1 VTDPTPGE
9 RAVAAYQIEDV
20 FVTNLNCRVSPEFNP
35 HQAWGQMAF
44 NHRASVDK
52 NMLIQTR
59 STVDGGEDQTI
70 VRYFVSS
77 EVGLLKAETSV
88 EKKEFSEEDYLASIH
103 ITVAADYSCTVA
115 ASKDADAISAFSRNA
130 VFHVWPYL
138 REIIHAACDRL
149 RIPRLTIE
157 MFKPDRAGIP
167 HTNGELI
174 SPRPRVEVA
183 SDK

>member
-1 VTDPTPGE
+1 VTDPNPGQ

-20 FVTNLNCRVSPEFNP
+20 FVIKLDCHVYPEFNP
-35 HQAWGQMAF
+35 TEAWGQIAF

-52 NMLIQTR
+52 NMLVQTR
-59 STVDGGEDQTI
+59 KMVGGGEDQTI
-70 VRYFVSS
+70 VRYFVNS
-77 EVGLLKAETSV
+77 EVGLLKADTSI
-88 EKKEFSEEDYLASIH
+88 EKKEYAEEDYVASIH
-103 ITVAADYSCTVA
+103 ISVAADYSCSLE
-115 ASKDADAISAFSRNA
+115 ASKDADAMAAFSRNA
-130 VFHVWPYL
+130 VFNVWPYL

-174 SPRPRVEVA
+174 SPRAHTDVA
-183 SDK
+183 AKK